1 MGSAGNEMRK
11 DSKGAERM
19 AKMNYT
25 QAVVDAIR
33 QEMRRDPD
41 VVVLGVD
48 VRASIFGTTRGLVEE
63 FGRERVIDAPVCEG
77 SFTMAA
83 VGMAM
88 TGLRPVT
95 EIMFS
100 EFMYLPMDAIGN
112 MAASWPYISNGS
124 YPVPLVVQNPCGPR
138 GSGAYSHSQTSQAS
152 FLNPPGLKIVLPSTP
167 SDAKGLM
174 QAAIRDDGPVLI
186 YHHRQLFANT
196 EEVPEGDHVLPI
208 GKAAVRRAGSDVSL
222 VSFGGMLHE
231 SLQAAEALSGEGIE
245 AEVIDLRTIVPLD
258 EKTLAGSLEKTHHV
272 VLVEDGRKRGG
283 IGSEVAAV
291 LAEKHIDLLDG
302 PILRVAAADTPV
314 PYARTLE
321 QAHFPDAARIVQAAK
336 QTLE

>member
-1 MGSAGNEMRK
+1 
-11 DSKGAERM
+11 M

-33 QEMRRDPD
+33 QEMRRDAD

-63 FGRERVIDAPVCEG
+63 FGRERVIDTPVCEG

-88 TGLRPVT
+88 SGLRPVV

-112 MAASWPYISNGS
+112 MAASWPYISNGG
-124 YPVPLVVQNPCGPR
+124 YRVPLVVQNPCGPR

-167 SDAKGLM
+167 CDAKGLM
-174 QAAIRDDGPVLI
+174 QAAIRDNGPVLI

-196 EEVPEGDHVLPI
+196 EDVPEGDHVLPI
-208 GKAAVRRAGSDVSL
+208 GKAAIRRQGGDVTL
-222 VSFGGMLHE
+222 ISFGGMLYKC
-231 SLQAAEALSGEGIE
+231 LQAAEVLAREEIQ

-258 EKTLAGSLEKTHHV
+258 EETLVGSLLKTNHLV
-272 VLVEDGRKRGG
+272 VVEDGRKRGG

-291 LAEKHIDLLDG
+291 VAEKYIDLLDG
-302 PILRVAAADTPV
+302 PILRVAATDTPV

-321 QAHFPDAARIVQAAK
+321 QAHFPDLDRIVGAAK
-336 QTLE
+336 KTLE